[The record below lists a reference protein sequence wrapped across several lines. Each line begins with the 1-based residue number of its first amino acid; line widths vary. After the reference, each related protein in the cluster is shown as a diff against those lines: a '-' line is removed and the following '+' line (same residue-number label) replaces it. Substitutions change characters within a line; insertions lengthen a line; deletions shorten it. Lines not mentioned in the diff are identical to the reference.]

1 MLHRN
6 HYFPAVLL
14 AVLFSQIAAA
24 QDSITIKDAE
34 ELKYKSESLIK
45 REFRDLLNN
54 IANTDID
61 LTETKKIIFNA
72 HSGTRNKIFLSP
84 KVLLEDD
91 INPNFHSSNSSRDIE
106 VEKYLNDFD
115 LLYKKSDAP
124 SVSFNDV
131 KASNIKKGKNLYLK
145 VYFTSFFRN
154 ANKTNDTAYAL
165 NNRVAEIR
173 VEKNN
178 NKWVPYIARVGFFN
192 PADTANDV
200 SNDIV
205 LQRASR
211 TGGTAAVS
219 TATDSAS
226 VAHAQISFEMEQ
238 KEKARKD
245 AIEDDRKETQ
255 AFNDLINKGDKALDG
270 NDFTGALKFYKDARD
285 ARPYDPLAQSKIN
298 NANKARERAT
308 ITADQLYDQYLHK
321 AQLAENKR
329 EYQNAIGFYNDA
341 IAQKPDQAARYDA
354 KKRELTD
361 KFRVTSELDEKYK
374 AGLYKEAIKEYDAAI
389 KKNKNNSDLYLGRA
403 KCYEKTNDLSK
414 AMKDYTQ
421 SYEIDR
427 NNLEAIQKRAAL
439 YRQGGDFFKALTD
452 YKTYLTI
459 NKENTDI
466 YAEMAD
472 LRMLINKNTDDAIK
486 DLNDGIAVDPKAAG
500 LYLKK
505 GLLLLEKNDY
515 RAADNNFSS
524 AIQLDSNNALAYYNR
539 GKSQLLLN
547 NPVTAG
553 VDFDAARQKGLDAA
567 NTKNIENYAAGYF
580 QRSAAKSNEASKD
593 SAIKLA
599 GYAIAVNPL
608 NSTYRFTR
616 GEYYFSVNNYKEA
629 INNYDQAL
637 ALNKDYIDALYKRGL
652 ACHHLGDYK
661 TAIENYTGAV
671 KLNPQL
677 YLAQKGMGD
686 AYLALG
692 EYNNAS
698 SNFES
703 FIQTVSNIKTPPDP
717 NLVADAYNGLGKSYF
732 AVNNYDKALAAFK
745 NAVKKNP
752 SLPEALYYR
761 GLTFYKTNALA
772 DGITD
777 MAKAISLDNKH
788 YQWHYH
794 LARAYQDKKDFQ
806 NAAISYNNCIKLDTL
821 AKMPEAVYYRGYSNY
836 ELQNYPA
843 ALTDYT
849 KIYLLVLNNPAITI
863 NNEMGNIYLNLN
875 KYDSAYDYYN
885 RAYLKDSAGNGIA
898 MYGIG
903 SALFLKG
910 KPDDA
915 LVWFEKSF
923 QTKKVNYND
932 IKKDKLIA
940 GLRDDKRFK
949 TLLKKYY

>member
-1 MLHRN
+1 MKHRN
-6 HYFPAVLL
+6 HFYLL
-14 AVLFSQIAAA
+14 SMLMMLSFQQATA
-24 QDSITIKDAE
+24 QDAVTIKDAE
-34 ELKYKSESLIK
+34 EIKYKSESLIK

-61 LTETKKIIFNA
+61 LTETKKIIFNS
-72 HSGTRNKIFLSP
+72 HSGSRNKIFLSS

-131 KASNIKKGKNLYLK
+131 KASNIKKGAYLYLK

-154 ANKTNDTAYAL
+154 ANKTNDAAYAL

-173 VEKNN
+173 IEKEKNR
-178 NKWVPYIARVGFFN
+178 WVPYIARVGFFN

-205 LQRASR
+205 LVRPANANFTRS
-211 TGGTAAVS
+211 G
-219 TATDSAS
+219 ATDSAS
-226 VAHAQISFEMEQ
+226 IAHAQMSFEMEQ

-245 AIEDDRKETQ
+245 AIEEDRKETQ
-255 AFNDLINKGDKALDG
+255 SFNDLINKGDKALDG
-270 NDFTGALKFYKDARD
+270 NDFTGALKFYKDAKD
-285 ARPYDPLAQSKIN
+285 MRPYDPLAQSKIN
-298 NANKARERAT
+298 NANKVRERAT
-308 ITADQLYDQYLHK
+308 ITADQLYDQYIHK
-321 AQLAENKR
+321 ARLAENKR
-329 EYQNAIGFYNDA
+329 EYQQAIGFYNDA
-341 IAQKPDQAARYDA
+341 IAQKPDQAAQYDA

-403 KCYEKTNDLSK
+403 KCYEKTNDLTR

-421 SYEIDR
+421 SYELDR
-427 NNLEAIQKRAAL
+427 NNLEAIQGRAAL
-439 YRQGGDFFKALTD
+439 YQKNGDFFKSLTD

-466 YAEMAD
+466 YSAMAD
-472 LRMLINKNTDDAIK
+472 LRIRINKNTDEAIK
-486 DLNDGIAVDPKAAG
+486 DLNDGLAVDPKATG

-505 GLLLLEKNDY
+505 GLLLLDKNDY
-515 RAADNNFSS
+515 RTADNNFSS

-547 NPVTAG
+547 NPLTAA
-553 VDFDAARQKGLDAA
+553 VDFEQARQKGLDDK
-567 NTKNIENYAAGYF
+567 NTKNIEDYASTYF
-580 QRSAAKSNEASKD
+580 QRAANRFDQSSKD
-593 SAIKLA
+593 SAITLV
-599 GYAIAVNPL
+599 GYAIAVDPANAR
-608 NSTYRFTR
+608 YRFTR
-616 GEYYFSVNNYKEA
+616 GEYYFSLNNYKEA

-637 ALNKDYIDALYKRGL
+637 TLNKDYIDALYKRGL
-652 ACHHLGDYK
+652 AWHSLGNYK
-661 TAIENYTGAV
+661 TALENYTNAV

-677 YLAQKGMGD
+677 FVAQKAMGD
-686 AYLALG
+686 AYLSMG

-698 SNFES
+698 SSFEK
-703 FIQTVSNIKTPPDP
+703 FIQTVSNTKTPVSPS
-717 NLVADAYNGLGKSYF
+717 LVAEGYSGLGKSYF
-732 AVNNYDKALAAFK
+732 AANNYEKALAAFK

-752 SLPEALYYR
+752 AMAEALFYR
-761 GLTFYKTNALA
+761 GFAYYKTNELNDA
-772 DGITD
+772 ISD
-777 MAKAISLDNKH
+777 MSKAISMDNRH
-788 YQWHYH
+788 YEWQYQ

-806 NAAISYNNCIKLDTL
+806 NAAVFFNNCIKLDSL
-821 AKMPEAVYYRGYSNY
+821 SKLPEAVYYRGYSNY

-843 ALTDYT
+843 ALTDYS
-849 KIYLLVLNNPAITI
+849 KVYARVQQNPAIPV
-863 NNEMGNIYLNLN
+863 NNEMGNIFLNLN

-885 RAYLKDSAGNGIA
+885 RSYLKDSTGNGIA
-898 MYGIG
+898 MYGMG

-910 KPDDA
+910 KADDA

-923 QTKKVNYND
+923 QTKKVSYSD

-940 GLRDDKRFK
+940 ALRDDKRFK
-949 TLLKKYY
+949 SLLKKYY